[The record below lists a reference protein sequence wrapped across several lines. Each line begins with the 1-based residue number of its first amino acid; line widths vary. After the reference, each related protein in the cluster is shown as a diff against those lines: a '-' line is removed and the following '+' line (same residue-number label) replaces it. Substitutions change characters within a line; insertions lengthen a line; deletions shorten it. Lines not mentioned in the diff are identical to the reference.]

1 MGNGMIGR
9 NRQDFT
15 VNLRKIDFIVFF
27 FWYNWLNID
36 DFQLSWANR
45 KGEKCMKKVLGLVM
59 AVAVLGG
66 TLTGCGSS
74 GGGSGKDGY
83 SSAEKAAVAYWE
95 AYYTLGTDKMM
106 KLMPAEAKEHWEDEL
121 SLTSEQL
128 TAYMEQELEKKS
140 DIIKTFKSVS
150 VDEQEELSIDRIQ
163 NFNENY
169 LGEVGIKA
177 DEAVRCICTIYDDT
191 GHIDDYRVT
200 VYQYKGKW
208 YSHSADAFF
217 E

>member
-1 MGNGMIGR
+1 MYLSLYSQNRYFSQFSNILILVNAYR
-9 NRQDFT
+9 NSLDFFD
-15 VNLRKIDFIVFF
+15 IFSAFF
-27 FWYNWLNID
+27 FL
-36 DFQLSWANR
+36 F
-45 KGEKCMKKVLGLVM
+45 VL
-59 AVAVLGG
+59 
-66 TLTGCGSS
+66 
-74 GGGSGKDGY
+74 
-83 SSAEKAAVAYWE
+83 
-95 AYYTLGTDKMM
+95 
-106 KLMPAEAKEHWEDEL
+106 
-121 SLTSEQL
+121 
-128 TAYMEQELEKKS
+128 
-140 DIIKTFKSVS
+140 
-150 VDEQEELSIDRIQ
+150 DRIQ

>member
-1 MGNGMIGR
+1 
-9 NRQDFT
+9 
-15 VNLRKIDFIVFF
+15 
-27 FWYNWLNID
+27 
-36 DFQLSWANR
+36 
-45 KGEKCMKKVLGLVM
+45 MKKVLGLVM

-74 GGGSGKDGY
+74 GGGSGQAGY

>member
-1 MGNGMIGR
+1 
-9 NRQDFT
+9 
-15 VNLRKIDFIVFF
+15 
-27 FWYNWLNID
+27 
-36 DFQLSWANR
+36 
-45 KGEKCMKKVLGLVM
+45 
-59 AVAVLGG
+59 
-66 TLTGCGSS
+66 
-74 GGGSGKDGY
+74 
-83 SSAEKAAVAYWE
+83 
-95 AYYTLGTDKMM
+95 
-106 KLMPAEAKEHWEDEL
+106 
-121 SLTSEQL
+121 
-128 TAYMEQELEKKS
+128 MEQELEKKS

-177 DEAVRCICTIYDDT
+177 DEAVRCICTIYDDA
-191 GHIDDYRVT
+191 GYIDDYRVT

>member
-1 MGNGMIGR
+1 MGVDGE
-9 NRQDFT
+9 
-15 VNLRKIDFIVFF
+15 NLQGVFGG
-27 FWYNWLNID
+27 N
-36 DFQLSWANR
+36 QLL
-45 KGEKCMKKVLGLVM
+45 EKKLHPNYQGKKV
-59 AVAVLGG
+59 AVI
-66 TLTGCGSS
+66 
-74 GGGSGKDGY
+74 GGGNVAMDCARTIKRLG
-83 SSAEKAAVAYWE
+83 AEEVDVIYRRAE
-95 AYYTLGTDKMM
+95 EQ
-106 KLMPAEAKEHWEDEL
+106 MPAEAKEHWEDEL

>member
-1 MGNGMIGR
+1 
-9 NRQDFT
+9 
-15 VNLRKIDFIVFF
+15 
-27 FWYNWLNID
+27 
-36 DFQLSWANR
+36 
-45 KGEKCMKKVLGLVM
+45 MKKVLGLVM

-83 SSAEKAAVAYWE
+83 SSAEKAAMAYWE

-140 DIIKTFKSVS
+140 DIIKTFKQNNLKERHS
-150 VDEQEELSIDRIQ
+150 DIDRIQ